1 MWLPEVMVAVL
12 TTALA
17 AGAPGAPLGLEEAA
31 ERARVNDAEVRAAA
45 AEVRAARGRLAGASA
60 FLGANPEL
68 SGELGSRDAGAD
80 GRELDYEVGLS
91 QRLELGGR
99 RGAERDSARA
109 ALAAA
114 EARLADAEARATAAL
129 RVKLGGAAAA
139 GLRLALAEEGLQL
152 AERAAAGAERR
163 FAAGDAARVEV
174 SGARLERG
182 RAARAAL
189 EAAQELASARAEL
202 ELLLGVEPGALPAIA
217 FDLEAGAQGPER
229 AVEPAAAAGA
239 AAALARRRD
248 VAAARLEVEAAAAGE
263 RAARR
268 AWVTAPE
275 LGVAWGREEDARL
288 LRGTLSFEL
297 PVFARGQAERAE
309 ASARAALARGELAA
323 VERRAAQELRLAA
336 GRLEAA
342 RRAVATFDAAT
353 MAALGEELA
362 AATRA
367 YEAGRIDLARW
378 LFLRREA
385 LEARRER
392 IGALE
397 ALNAAEAELARVSGP
412 RG

>member
-229 AVEPAAAAGA
+229 AVEPVAAAGA
-239 AAALARRRD
+239 AALARRHD

-268 AWVTAPE
+268 AWVPAPE

-297 PVFARGQAERAE
+297 PVFARGQAERGE